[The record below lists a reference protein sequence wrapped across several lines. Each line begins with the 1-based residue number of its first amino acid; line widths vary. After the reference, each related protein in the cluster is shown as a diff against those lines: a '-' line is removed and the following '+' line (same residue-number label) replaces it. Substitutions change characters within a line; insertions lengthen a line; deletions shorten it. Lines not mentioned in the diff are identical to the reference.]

1 MNKTYIAH
9 HGIKGQKWGVRR
21 YQNEDGSLTPAG
33 RKKYNVNEDGTV
45 NMKSNYR
52 KKQNIRGVVKSGVG
66 AALLTKGV
74 SKIVSGKTNKMDFSS
89 KSGKKTLNRAI
100 FTMALG
106 AVVVSS
112 GVKNFINSNK
122 NRTFNT
128 TGMGGTPE
136 NFTGK
141 PKTRAQVIAIQNRNK
156 NKK

>member
-9 HGIKGQKWGVRR
+9 HGVKGQKWGIRR

-45 NMKSNYR
+45 NMKSKYR
-52 KKQNIRGVVKSGVG
+52 KKQNTRGLVKSAVG
-66 AALLTKGV
+66 TALLTKGV
-74 SKIVSGKTNKMDFSS
+74 SNIVSGKKNKIDFSS
-89 KSGKKTLNRAI
+89 KSGKKTLSRSI
-100 FTMALG
+100 FSMALG

-128 TGMGGTPE
+128 TGMGATPE

-141 PKTRAQVIAIQNRNK
+141 PKTRAQVLAIQNRNT